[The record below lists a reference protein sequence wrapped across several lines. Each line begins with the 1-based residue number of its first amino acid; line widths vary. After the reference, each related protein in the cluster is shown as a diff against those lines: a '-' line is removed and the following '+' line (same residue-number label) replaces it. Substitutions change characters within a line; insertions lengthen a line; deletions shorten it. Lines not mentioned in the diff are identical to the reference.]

1 MSNAPQ
7 TRSNYLERLLCTIRP
22 QVRLSTSDDVFRDF
36 VQLCPPASF
45 SSPSILFHFP
55 RLPIDARL
63 LPKMPVE
70 VASFIRSARGRSTFI
85 ILRDGCRFRAPKVSG
100 VTSGFCARISVASYF
115 TASVCDLI
123 SSITSSS
130 MSDTLIWR
138 HSGMAAP
145 SVACVVRVFIVSRS

>member
-7 TRSNYLERLLCTIRP
+7 TRSSYLEHLLRTIRP
-22 QVRLSTSDDVFRDF
+22 QVHLPTSDDVFRDF
-36 VQLCPPASF
+36 VRLCPPASF

-55 RLPIDARL
+55 RPPIDARL
-63 LPKMPVE
+63 LPKMSME

-100 VTSGFCARISVASYF
+100 VTSGVCARISVAICF
-115 TASVCDLI
+115 TASVCNLI
-123 SSITSSS
+123 SSITSSSS

-145 SVACVVRVFIVSRS
+145 SVACVVRAFVVS